1 MNIYI
6 TDTYSNGNNWYRKY
20 SNGWV
25 EQGGYVSG
33 ARDATVELLVP
44 MKDTNYTILTSKNTD
59 SYDSSS
65 VSINTYNKKNTS
77 FDICAWGQGR
87 KSYKGSA
94 TGFWTVFGFAK

>member
-6 TDTYSNGNNWYRKY
+6 TDTYSKDKNWYRKY

-33 ARDATVELLVP
+33 AVDATVELLVP
-44 MKDTNYTILTSKNTD
+44 MKDTNYMVLTTKSTD
-59 SYDSSS
+59 SYDSGSQ
-65 VSINTYNKKNTS
+65 VINTYNKTTTS
-77 FDICAWGQGR
+77 FDICAWGQGG
-87 KSYKGSA
+87 KSFKASA

>member
-6 TDTYSNGNNWYRKY
+6 TDTYSKDKNWYRKY

-59 SYDSSS
+59 SYD
-65 VSINTYNKKNTS
+65 I
-77 FDICAWGQGR
+77 D
-87 KSYKGSA
+87 
-94 TGFWTVFGFAK
+94 VFKLSKYPLLFK

>member
-6 TDTYSNGNNWYRKY
+6 TDTYSENRKWYRKY

-33 ARDATVELLVP
+33 AEDATVELLVP
-44 MKDTNYTILTSKNTD
+44 MKDTNYMVLTTKSTD
-59 SYDSSS
+59 SYDSGSQ
-65 VSINTYNKKNTS
+65 VINTYNKTTTS
-77 FDICAWGQGR
+77 FDICAWGQGG
-87 KSYKGSA
+87 KSFKASA

>member
-6 TDTYSNGNNWYRKY
+6 TDTYSKDRSWYRKY

-25 EQGGYVSG
+25 EQGGYVYG

-44 MKDTNYTILTSKNTD
+44 MKDTNYTLLTTKSTD
-59 SYDSSS
+59 SYDGSS
-65 VSINTYNKKNTS
+65 VSINTYNKTITS
-77 FDICAWGQGR
+77 FDICAWGQGGKGY
-87 KSYKGSA
+87 KSSA

>member
-6 TDTYSNGNNWYRKY
+6 TDTYSKDKNWYRKY

-44 MKDTNYTILTSKNTD
+44 MKDTNYTVLTTKSTD
-59 SYDSSS
+59 SYDGGSP
-65 VSINTYNKKNTS
+65 VINTYNKTTTS
-77 FDICAWGQGR
+77 FDICAWGQGGSGF
-87 KSYKGSA
+87 KSSA